1 MTAGGA
7 ATDVCPPARCLASG
21 FHPAAASAA
30 GASQPVT
37 LPDRPPTTCLCAP
50 RSTNIHW
57 TKEHAQGEATMIG
70 AAYRLARMDFH
81 WSSIEKTEVLRMMS
95 ASQQQQHAVQYTTAR
110 LCA

>member
-1 MTAGGA
+1 
-7 ATDVCPPARCLASG
+7 
-21 FHPAAASAA
+21 
-30 GASQPVT
+30 VT